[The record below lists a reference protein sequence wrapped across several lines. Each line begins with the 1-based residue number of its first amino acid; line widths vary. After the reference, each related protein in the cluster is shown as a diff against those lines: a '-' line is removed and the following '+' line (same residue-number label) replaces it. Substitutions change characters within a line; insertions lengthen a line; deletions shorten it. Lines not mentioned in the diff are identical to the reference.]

1 MLTIA
6 KISASKSEALTQYYE
21 RTAGR
26 EDYYQ
31 KGGEPPGQWLGKG
44 AENLG
49 LAGMIEEGD
58 LGKIMAG
65 FHPKTGEALT
75 RNAGEDDRAPA
86 WDCTF
91 SAPKTVSAEWAVA
104 GREVQLEIQRAHD
117 EAVKSAAEYL
127 EREAVTARR
136 GHAGEIREQTKGIV
150 VATYQHST
158 SRNGDPQLHTHTI
171 IMNMGERQDGSWGN
185 IDLDTRHKMAAGAL
199 YRAELAENLRQ
210 QGFQIERDGDSFKI
224 KGVPDDLAQTWS
236 SRHDEIKDAMKKAG
250 TSGYLSSIQASLQTR
265 ATKGEINRQEFMQD
279 WKKQAAELGFT
290 QKEAE
295 NLKDDIPARPLNKPD
310 ANQMLQTLT
319 EQQSTFSNIQMLHEA
334 AKAAQGAGMTAKD
347 AETFSKEVL
356 NREDVVKL
364 ENQKGDIRYTTIEML
379 DLEKRMADTALKM
392 KENTNHRINN
402 QTIEEAVKGK
412 GLSDEQL
419 DAIHHIT
426 HETGGIAAV
435 EGWAGTGKSTMLNA
449 AREAWENAGYQTKG
463 AALAGK
469 AAEGLE
475 QSAGIQS
482 QTIHSLIKE
491 VENGQA
497 TLDKKTVLVID
508 EAGMIGSR
516 QMEKLVRACD
526 KAGAKLVLVGDSKQ
540 LQAID
545 AGAAFR
551 AVADKIGRFE
561 MQDVKRQQHAADRE
575 MAKAFREGRAGAAL
589 QNLDERGRLIVTKD
603 QQKAREE
610 AVAGFV
616 RDAKKGKSTA
626 MFAATRKEVRDLNL
640 MAREKLKEAGLIRG
654 EDIKMVVSN
663 GIRDF
668 AAGDRIVF
676 TRNSKQFNVKNGTQA
691 IVTEVDKKMM
701 TVMKED
707 GSYLRFDHN
716 KLPHFDHAYGLT
728 VHKGQGATVDKAHII
743 GNDRSG
749 KEWWYTAASRARES
763 TEVYASK
770 DLMEIKNYEKSEL
783 ERSMSRSQAK
793 DTTLDYQ
800 KSEKEPEAAKEK
812 EQEKGREYTRE
823 V

>member
-1 MLTIA
+1 MLTVA

-49 LAGMIEEGD
+49 LAGTIEEGE

-75 RNAGEDDRAPA
+75 PNAGEDDRAPA

-104 GREVQLEIQRAHD
+104 GREVQLEIQKAHD
-117 EAVKSAAEYL
+117 QAVKAATEYL
-127 EREAVTARR
+127 EREAVHARR
-136 GHAGEIREQTKGIV
+136 GHAGENREKVKGIV
-150 VATYQHST
+150 AATYQHST
-158 SRNGDPQLHTHTI
+158 NRNGDPQLHTHTL
-171 IMNMGERQDGSWGN
+171 IMNMGERLDGSRGN
-185 IDLDTRHKMAAGAL
+185 IDLDTRHKMTAGAL
-199 YRAELAENLRQ
+199 YRAELAENLREK
-210 QGFQIERDGDSFKI
+210 GFQIEREGDSFGI
-224 KGVPDDLAQTWS
+224 KGVPDDLTKIWS
-236 SRHDEIKDAMKKAG
+236 SRHAEIKNAMKAAG
-250 TSGYLSSIQASLQTR
+250 TSGYLASIQASLQTR
-265 ATKGEINRQEFMQD
+265 AAKGEINRQEFMQD

-290 QKEAE
+290 QKKAE
-295 NLKDDIPARPLNKPD
+295 NLKNDSPGKVLNKPD
-310 ANQMLQTLT
+310 ADQILQSLT
-319 EQQSTFSNIQMLHEA
+319 EQQSTFSSIQVLHEA

-347 AETFSKEVL
+347 AETFAEKALS
-356 NREDVVKL
+356 REDVIRL
-364 ENQKGDIRYTTIEML
+364 ENQKGEVRYTTREML

-392 KENTNHRINN
+392 KENTTHRISN
-402 QTIEEAVKGK
+402 QIIEEAVKGK

-419 DAIHHIT
+419 AAIHHIT
-426 HETGGIAAV
+426 HETGAIAAV

-449 AREAWENAGYQTKG
+449 AREAWEQAGYEVKG

-491 VENGQA
+491 IERGQA
-497 TLDKKTVLVID
+497 VLDKKTVLVVD

-551 AVADKIGRFE
+551 AIADKIGRFE

-589 QNLDERGRLIVTKD
+589 QNL
-603 QQKAREE
+603 
-610 AVAGFV
+610 
-616 RDAKKGKSTA
+616 
-626 MFAATRKEVRDLNL
+626 
-640 MAREKLKEAGLIRG
+640 
-654 EDIKMVVSN
+654 
-663 GIRDF
+663 
-668 AAGDRIVF
+668 
-676 TRNSKQFNVKNGTQA
+676 
-691 IVTEVDKKMM
+691 
-701 TVMKED
+701 
-707 GSYLRFDHN
+707 
-716 KLPHFDHAYGLT
+716 
-728 VHKGQGATVDKAHII
+728 
-743 GNDRSG
+743 
-749 KEWWYTAASRARES
+749 
-763 TEVYASK
+763 
-770 DLMEIKNYEKSEL
+770 
-783 ERSMSRSQAK
+783 
-793 DTTLDYQ
+793 
-800 KSEKEPEAAKEK
+800 
-812 EQEKGREYTRE
+812 
-823 V
+823 